1 MACTFIERLVTNM
14 SKVKKLLLTAATF
27 VVMMLVCVG
36 CGYDTVPT
44 GSTGV
49 IMVDGVVQDKY
60 VEGGRFENNDKEH
73 KKLVIVDN
81 KILTKD
87 DFPGCEAQS
96 KDDIIVNASSYAV
109 SFRIGA
115 GSKSVWLVRNVSI
128 PDSGNW
134 KDIIPNPIVESALKD
149 ALLEVEAKN
158 VTKRIYVEPLF
169 KKILQ
174 ERLDEHFGYNEGK
187 GDTSLVTVNS
197 VAIGNLSPQE
207 EYDKELSRSQIL
219 AKKAENDKKQ
229 AELEQEKASTDAE
242 VELAKVKA
250 KAEVDRVRAKT
261 EAEVAKLEAEKEAAK
276 WEVMSKYFTSEQIAR
291 MQMFDQFTKGWD
303 GKYYNDPLFNAMLK
317 MSGVDGAGA
326 ASQQNGDNKE

>member
-1 MACTFIERLVTNM
+1 M
-14 SKVKKLLLTAATF
+14 SKVKKLLLAAAIF

-169 KKILQ
+169 KRILQ

-229 AELEQEKASTDAE
+229 AQLDQEKASTDAE

-317 MSGVDGAGA
+317 MSGVDGTGA

>member
-1 MACTFIERLVTNM
+1 M
-14 SKVKKLLLTAATF
+14 SKVVKKLLLTAATF

-36 CGYDTVPT
+36 CGYETVPS

-49 IMVDGVVQDKY
+49 IMIDGVVQDKY
-60 VEGGRFENNDKEH
+60 VEGGEFENNDEEH
-73 KKLVIVDN
+73 TKLIIVDN
-81 KILTKD
+81 KIITKD

-115 GSKSVWLVRNVSI
+115 GPKSIWLVRNVSI

-197 VAIGNLSPQE
+197 VAIGNLSPQK
-207 EYDKELSRSQIL
+207 EYDEELSRSQIL

-229 AELEQEKASTDAE
+229 AELEREKASTDAE

-250 KAEVDRVRAKT
+250 KAEVDRVKAET
-261 EAEVAKLEAEKEAAK
+261 EAEIAKLEAEKKAAE

-291 MQMFDQFTKGWD
+291 MQMFEQFTKGWD
-303 GKYYNDPLFNAMLK
+303 GKHYANDPLFDAMFK

>member
-1 MACTFIERLVTNM
+1 M
-14 SKVKKLLLTAATF
+14 SKVKKLLLMAATF

-36 CGYDTVPT
+36 CGYDTVPS

-49 IMVDGVVQDKY
+49 IMIDGVAQENY

-73 KKLVIVDN
+73 TTLKIVDN

-115 GSKSVWLVRNVSI
+115 GPKSVWLVRNVAI

-134 KDIIPNPIVESALKD
+134 KDIIPDPIVESALKD

-174 ERLDEHFGYNEGK
+174 ERLDEHFGYNDGK

-219 AKKAENDKKQ
+219 AKKAENDKRQ
-229 AELEQEKASTDAE
+229 AELEREKASTDAE

-250 KAEVDRVRAKT
+250 TAEVDRVK
-261 EAEVAKLEAEKEAAK
+261 AETAAEIAKLEAEKEAAK

-291 MQMFDQFTKGWD
+291 MLMVDQFTKGWD
-303 GKYYNDPLFNAMLK
+303 GHANDPLFDAMLK
-317 MSGVDGAGA
+317 MSGVDDAGA
-326 ASQQNGDNKE
+326 ASQQN

>member
-1 MACTFIERLVTNM
+1 M
-14 SKVKKLLLTAATF
+14 SKVKKLLLAAAIF

-36 CGYDTVPT
+36 CGYDTVHT

-169 KKILQ
+169 KRILQ

-229 AELEQEKASTDAE
+229 AQLDQEKASTDAE

-317 MSGVDGAGA
+317 MSGVDGTGA